1 MDTLDDGETTETADT
16 QHTPESAGD
25 VSEAED
31 SAETPQPV
39 GDITEGG
46 GGQTT
51 AGSTDVS
58 ESQEL
63 TGTPG
68 EPPVVVSAVKEES
81 AGSEKE
87 SEVDEKAAGKYYFI
101 YTSNFL
107 VRRCIYIYFTNF
119 LVRRCNIY
127 TFYFDRKVFN
137 SLSEEVPE
145 VSGLSGRIVAPI
157 RDAAEVGK

>member
-1 MDTLDDGETTETADT
+1 MKTPEDVGTTETAAT
-16 QHTPESAGD
+16 GHTPE
-25 VSEAED
+25 
-31 SAETPQPV
+31 
-39 GDITEGG
+39 
-46 GGQTT
+46 
-51 AGSTDVS
+51 
-58 ESQEL
+58 
-63 TGTPG
+63 
-68 EPPVVVSAVKEES
+68 EES

-137 SLSEEVPE
+137 SLSEEVPG
-145 VSGLSGRIVAPI
+145 VSGPILAPI
-157 RDAAEVGK
+157 RGAAEVGK

>member
-1 MDTLDDGETTETADT
+1 METPDDGGTTETADT

-63 TGTPG
+63 TGTSG
-68 EPPVVVSAVKEES
+68 EPPVVVSAAKEES
-81 AGSEKE
+81 AGSENE
-87 SEVDEKAAGKYYFI
+87 SEVDEKSAGKYYLI

-107 VRRCIYIYFTNF
+107 VRRCIYIYI
-119 LVRRCNIY
+119 LQISLCDVLIY
-127 TFYFDRKVFN
+127 I
-137 SLSEEVPE
+137 SLYYKACFPFSW
-145 VSGLSGRIVAPI
+145 L
-157 RDAAEVGK
+157 